1 MDRSKVYEVI
11 DTERD
16 FQNEMTLRNDRPD
29 MIEDLHVGDTITA
42 IQVNLD
48 KAKEAWYKGSVPHQD
63 TMEYLRKVAG
73 LVVQAGEKYGMPER
87 KR

>member
-1 MDRSKVYEVI
+1 MKREEVYYAI
-11 DTERD
+11 DTERLY
-16 FQNEMTLRNDRPD
+16 QTVMTEKEDRPD
-29 MIEDLHVGDTITA
+29 MIEDLHVGDTLTA

-73 LVVQAGEKYGMPER
+73 LVVQAGEKYGMP
-87 KR
+87 KRNV